1 MQRVPGTWCGKCNT
15 EQRSVLHCRQGGK
28 WRQWCQQ
35 CRREYAATVPEPAE
49 LAAWFDE
56 QEAKAE
62 KKVRNKE
69 AVRVK

>member
-1 MQRVPGTWCGKCNT
+1 M
-15 EQRSVLHCRQGGK
+15 LHCRQGGK